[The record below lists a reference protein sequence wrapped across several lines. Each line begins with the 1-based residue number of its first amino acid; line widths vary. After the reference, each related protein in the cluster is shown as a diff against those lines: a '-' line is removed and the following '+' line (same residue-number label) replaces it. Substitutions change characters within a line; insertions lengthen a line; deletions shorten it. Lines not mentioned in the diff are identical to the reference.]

1 MFKQVREAS
10 PLISVIIPIYKVEQY
25 LDECIESIINQTYKN
40 LEIILVDDGSPD
52 ESTARC
58 DEWTKRDNRIRVIH
72 KKNGGLSSARNAG
85 LDVAT
90 GEYISFVDSD
100 DFINLD
106 ALQNLY
112 NRFQG
117 DEDIVIVSGMIY
129 RYKDGNINA
138 LKDEWRLTEEKVI
151 AAKDF
156 LLETL
161 TQKTSHTVW
170 NKLYRRNILDG
181 VRFCEGRNNEDTL
194 FMYDLGKKISSMD
207 VRMIEIPQYVYY
219 YRYREDSI
227 CTSIKNPLEIDIL
240 RNLEDMMND
249 CKYSDAKLYNAL
261 LFLYAQTLFRFVDSL
276 LLNPIGRH
284 LYFTEYQSKLRKI
297 SLGYIFRNFQLKS
310 VLNIQLLKW
319 MPNSR
324 KAIRMIKHHTV
335 ENK

>member
-1 MFKQVREAS
+1 MNVKS
-10 PLISVIIPIYKVEQY
+10 LISIIVPIYKVEEY
-25 LDECIESIINQTYKN
+25 LDECVTSIINQTYAN

-52 ESTARC
+52 SCPRLC
-58 DEWTKRDNRIRVIH
+58 DEWAKKDERIRVIH

-181 VRFCEGRNNEDTL
+181 VRFCEGRNNEDIL
-194 FMYDLGKKISSMD
+194 FMYDLGKKISNMD

-227 CTSIKNPLEIDIL
+227 CTSAKIPLEIDIL

-249 CKYSDAKLYNAL
+249 CKYSDEKLYNAL
-261 LFLYAQTLFRFVDSL
+261 HFLYAQTLFIFVDSL
-276 LLNPIGRH
+276 LLNTIWRH
-284 LYFTEYQSKLRKI
+284 IYFTEYQSKLRKI
-297 SLGYIFRNFQLKS
+297 SLEYTFKNFQFKS

-319 MPNSR
+319 VPSFR
-324 KAIRMIKHHTV
+324 KAIKMIKQHSAR
-335 ENK
+335 